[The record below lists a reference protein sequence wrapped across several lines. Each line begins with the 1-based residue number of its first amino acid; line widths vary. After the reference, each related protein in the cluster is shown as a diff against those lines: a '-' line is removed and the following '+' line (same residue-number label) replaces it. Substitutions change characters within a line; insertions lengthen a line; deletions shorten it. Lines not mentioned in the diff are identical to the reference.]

1 MRTYW
6 KVIVYSLVS
15 TAAFLGTCRNSIA
28 HAEGAASAK
37 LSCCPAA
44 QACEPANA
52 TCCEK
57 ENLSPAITFDSAV
70 CDLGRVGLGTK
81 NACEFKF
88 TNTGHA
94 PLKITNV
101 KTLSVF

>member
-15 TAAFLGTCRNSIA
+15 TTAFLGTCLNSIA
-28 HAEGAASAK
+28 QAEGATPAK
-37 LSCCPAA
+37 LFCCPAA

-57 ENLSPAITFDSAV
+57 ENLSPAITFDSTV
-70 CDLGRVGLGTK
+70 CDLGRVGLRTK
-81 NACEFKF
+81 NTCDFRF
-88 TNTGHA
+88 TNTGRA